1 MGFSNSTG
9 TEEQSI
15 FSRSVKSRLANA
27 LILASSTVGCNGKS
41 KSSIILR
48 LGNLALLRLD
58 YLSVTS
64 LAETFSV
71 DFSLAEMPPVS
82 LCLLTGESFNLER
95 YVRLILGLNVL
106 DVPFESRS
114 LLDRQDT

>member
-1 MGFSNSTG
+1 M
-9 TEEQSI
+9 
-15 FSRSVKSRLANA
+15 ANA

-82 LCLLTGESFNLER
+82 LCLLTGESFNWAIR
-95 YVRLILGLNVL
+95 ALILGLNVL